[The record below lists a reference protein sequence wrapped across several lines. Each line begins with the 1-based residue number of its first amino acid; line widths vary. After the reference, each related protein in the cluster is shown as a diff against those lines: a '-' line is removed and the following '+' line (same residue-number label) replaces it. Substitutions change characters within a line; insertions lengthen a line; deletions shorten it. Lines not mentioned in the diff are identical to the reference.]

1 MSSGVFTAN
10 KRRKMNISRKV
21 VAVLGAS
28 ALALTTA
35 VGVQSASAD
44 SSLIKIE
51 VGGLSKQ
58 IYLPFMLAQQLGMYK
73 RYGVNVELVDEPA
86 GGDATNDMVAGGV
99 QLTGGFFDH
108 NIDLQILG
116 KAAESVAVL
125 LKSPGEVEL
134 CRADL
139 ADKIKTPADWKGGVN
154 VGVTGLGSST
164 NFITRAIGSKAGVAA
179 KDMHSVVIGAGATF
193 IAAFKNKTVDCG
205 MTTEPTISAILQQK
219 LGYVLTD
226 MRYGNLTKAALGYNY
241 VATSVYG
248 MTDWI
253 NSHQTQV
260 QGVVNAMYD
269 TMAWID
275 AHTPLE
281 IAKAMPADYY
291 AGVGLDTYVSAL
303 NDEKVM
309 YNPGIRMP
317 VGAALGVLRAEQKG
331 RIDYGVWTAAK
342 VAAVNLDST
351 FTNTFADIAV
361 AQVKAFHLKAKT
373 KVGQS

>member
-1 MSSGVFTAN
+1 MSSGIFTAN
-10 KRRKMNISRKV
+10 KKEQKMKQSKKV
-21 VAVLGAS
+21 VAVLGAA
-28 ALALTTA
+28 ALALTTTA
-35 VGVQSASAD
+35 GVQSAKAAD
-44 SSLIKIE
+44 VVKIE

-58 IYLPFMLAQQLGMYK
+58 IYLPFMLAKQLGFYQ

-116 KAAESVAVL
+116 KSSESVAVL

-139 ADKIKTPADWKGGVN
+139 QGKIKSPADWAGGVN

-164 NFITRAIGSKAGVAA
+164 NFITRAIGAAAGVKAS
-179 KDMHSVVIGAGATF
+179 DMHSVVIGAGATF
-193 IAAFKNKTVDCG
+193 LAAFKNKTVDCG
-205 MTTEPTISAILQQK
+205 MTTEPTISAVLQQK

-226 MRYGNLTKAALGYNY
+226 MRYGDKTKAALGHNY

-260 QGVVNAMYD
+260 QGVVSAMYD
-269 TMAWID
+269 TLAWID
-275 AHTPLE
+275 AHTALE

-342 VAAVNLDST
+342 VAAVNLNAT
-351 FTNTFADIAV
+351 YTNAFAQAAIGI
-361 AQVKAFHLKAKT
+361 VKDFHRKAKT
-373 KVGQS
+373 KVGQN

>member
-1 MSSGVFTAN
+1 M
-10 KRRKMNISRKV
+10 KV
-21 VAVLGAS
+21 SKKAVAVLGAI
-28 ALALTTA
+28 ALALTTTT
-35 VGVQSASAD
+35 GVQAAKAAD
-44 SSLIKIE
+44 SNLIKIE

-58 IYLPFMLAQQLGMYK
+58 IYLPFMLAQQLGFYK

-116 KAAESVAVL
+116 KSTESIAVL

-134 CRADL
+134 CRSDL
-139 ADKIKTPADWKGGVN
+139 KDTIQSPADWKGGVN

-164 NFITRAIGSKAGVAA
+164 NFITRALGSKAGVASD
-179 KDMHSVVIGAGATF
+179 DMHSVVIGAGATF

-219 LGYVLTD
+219 LGYVLVD
-226 MRYGNLTKAALGYNY
+226 MRYGDKTKAALGYNY

-253 NSHQTQV
+253 NTHQTQA
-260 QGVVNAMYD
+260 QGVVSAMYD

-275 AHTPLE
+275 AHTALQ

-291 AGVGLDTYVSAL
+291 AGVGIDTYVAAL

-331 RIDYGVWTAAK
+331 RIDYGVWTAAN
-342 VAAVNLDST
+342 VAAVDLNAT
-351 FTNTFADIAV
+351 YTNNFAQSAISI
-361 AQVKAFHLKAKT
+361 VKAFHSKAKT
-373 KVGQS
+373 KVGQN

>member
-1 MSSGVFTAN
+1 MKVS
-10 KRRKMNISRKV
+10 KKV
-21 VAVLGAS
+21 VAVLGAI
-28 ALALTTA
+28 ALALTTTT
-35 VGVQSASAD
+35 GVQSAHAAD
-44 SSLIKIE
+44 VVKIE

-58 IYLPFMLAQQLGMYK
+58 IYLPFMLAQQLGFYK

-116 KAAESVAVL
+116 KSSESVAVL

-134 CRADL
+134 CRIDL
-139 ADKIKTPADWKGGVN
+139 QGKIKTPADWIGGVN

-164 NFITRAIGSKAGVAA
+164 NFITRAIGAAAGVKAS
-179 KDMHSVVIGAGATF
+179 DMHSVVIGAGATF
-193 IAAFKNKTVDCG
+193 IAAFTNKTVDCG
-205 MTTEPTISAILQQK
+205 MTTEPTISKILQAK

-226 MRYGNLTKAALGYNY
+226 LRYGDKTKAALGHNY
-241 VATSVYG
+241 VATTVYG

-253 NSHQTQV
+253 NSHPAQV
-260 QGVVNAMYD
+260 QGVVSAMYD

-275 AHTPLE
+275 AHTALQ

-291 AGVGLDTYVSAL
+291 AGVGLDTYVAAL

-342 VAAVNLDST
+342 VAAVDLNAT
-351 FTNTFADIAV
+351 YTNSFAQAAIAI
-361 AQVKAFHLKAKT
+361 VKAYHTKAKI
-373 KVGQS
+373 KVGQG

>member
-1 MSSGVFTAN
+1 MKVS
-10 KRRKMNISRKV
+10 KKV
-21 VAVLGAS
+21 VAVLGAV
-28 ALALTTA
+28 ALALTTTA
-35 VGVQSASAD
+35 GVQSAKAAD
-44 SSLIKIE
+44 VVKIE

-58 IYLPFMLAQQLGMYK
+58 IYLPFMLAKQLGFYQ

-116 KAAESVAVL
+116 KSAESIAVL

-139 ADKIKTPADWKGGVN
+139 ADTIKSPADWKGGVN

-164 NFITRAIGSKAGVAA
+164 NFITRAIGSKAGISA

-219 LGYVLTD
+219 LGYVLVD
-226 MRYGNLTKAALGYNY
+226 MRYGDKTKSALGYNY

-253 NSHQTQV
+253 NTHQTQA

-275 AHTPLE
+275 SHTPLQ

-291 AGVGLDTYVSAL
+291 AGVGLDTYVAAL
-303 NDEKVM
+303 TDEKVM
-309 YNPGIRMP
+309 YNPGVRMP

-342 VAAVNLDST
+342 VATVNLDAT
-351 FTNTFADIAV
+351 FTNSFANTAV
-361 AQVKAFHLKAKT
+361 AQVKAFHTKAKT
-373 KVGQS
+373 KVGS

>member
-1 MSSGVFTAN
+1 MKLS
-10 KRRKMNISRKV
+10 KKV

-28 ALALTTA
+28 ALALTATA
-35 VGVQSASAD
+35 GVQTAKAAD
-44 SSLIKIE
+44 SSLVKIE
-51 VGGLSKQ
+51 VGGLAKQ

-108 NIDLQILG
+108 TIDLQILG
-116 KAAESVAVL
+116 KSAQSVAVL

-139 ADKIKTPADWKGGVN
+139 QSKIKTPADWKGGVN

-164 NFITRAIGSKAGVAA
+164 NFITRAIGAKAGVPAS
-179 KDMHSVVIGAGATF
+179 DMHSVVIGAGATF

-226 MRYGNLTKAALGYNY
+226 LRYGDLTKAALGHNY
-241 VATSVYG
+241 VATTVYG

-253 NSHQTQV
+253 NSHKDQV
-260 QGVVNAMYD
+260 QGIVNAMYD
-269 TMAWID
+269 TLAWID
-275 AHTPLE
+275 AHTPLQ

-331 RIDYGVWTAAK
+331 RIDYGSWTAAK
-342 VAAVNLDST
+342 VAAVNLDAT
-351 FTNTFADIAV
+351 FTNNYAQSAV
-361 AQVKAFHLKAKT
+361 AQVKAFHIKAKT
-373 KVGQS
+373 KVGSN

>member
-1 MSSGVFTAN
+1 MKLS
-10 KRRKMNISRKV
+10 KKV

-28 ALALTTA
+28 ALALTATA
-35 VGVQSASAD
+35 GLQSAKAAD
-44 SSLIKIE
+44 APIKIE

-58 IYLPFMLAQQLGMYK
+58 IYLPFMLAQQLGFYK
-73 RYGVNVELVDEPA
+73 RYGANVQLVDEPA
-86 GGDATNDMVAGGV
+86 GGDATDDMVSGAV
-99 QLTGGFFDH
+99 DLAGGFFDH
-108 NIDLQILG
+108 TIDLQLKG
-116 KAAESVAVL
+116 KTTESVAVL

-139 ADKIKTPADWKGGVN
+139 QSKIKTPADWKSGVN

-164 NFITRAIGSKAGVAA
+164 NFLTRAIGAAAGVPASA
-179 KDMHSVVIGAGATF
+179 MHSVVIGAGATF
-193 IAAFKNKTVDCG
+193 IAAFKTKAVDCG
-205 MTTEPTISAILQQK
+205 MTTEPTISAVLQQG

-226 MRYGNLTKAALGYNY
+226 MRYGDKTKAALGHNY

-248 MTDWI
+248 KTDWI
-253 NSHQTQV
+253 NAHSTQV
-260 QGVVNAMYD
+260 QAIVNAMFD

-275 AHTPLE
+275 AHTPAQ

-291 AGVGLDTYVSAL
+291 AGVGFDSYVSAL

-317 VGAALGVLRAEQKG
+317 IGAALGVLRAEQKG
-331 RIDYGVWTAAK
+331 RIDYGSWTADG
-342 VAAVNLDST
+342 VAHVNLDST
-351 FTNTFADIAV
+351 FTNTFANNAV
-361 AQVKAFHLKAKT
+361 AQVKAWHLKAKT

>member
-1 MSSGVFTAN
+1 MSSGIFTAN
-10 KRRKMNISRKV
+10 KKEQKMKQSKKV
-21 VAVLGAS
+21 VAVLGAV
-28 ALALTTA
+28 ALALTTTA
-35 VGVQSASAD
+35 GVQSAKAAD
-44 SSLIKIE
+44 VVKIE

-58 IYLPFMLAQQLGMYK
+58 IYLPFMLAKQLGFYQ

-116 KAAESVAVL
+116 KSSESVAVL

-134 CRADL
+134 CRTDL

-164 NFITRAIGSKAGVAA
+164 NFITRAIGAAVGVKAS
-179 KDMHSVVIGAGATF
+179 DMHSVVIGAGATF
-193 IAAFKNKTVDCG
+193 LAAFKNKTVDCG
-205 MTTEPTISAILQQK
+205 MTTEPTISAVLQQK

-226 MRYGNLTKAALGYNY
+226 MRYGDKTKAALGHNY

-260 QGVVNAMYD
+260 QGVVSAMYD
-269 TMAWID
+269 TLAWID
-275 AHTPLE
+275 AHTALE

-342 VAAVNLDST
+342 VAAVNLNAT
-351 FTNTFADIAV
+351 YTNAFAQAAIGI
-361 AQVKAFHLKAKT
+361 VKDFHRKAKT
-373 KVGQS
+373 KVGQN

>member
-1 MSSGVFTAN
+1 MKA
-10 KRRKMNISRKV
+10 SRKV

-28 ALALTTA
+28 ALALTTLI
-35 VGVQSASAD
+35 GGQSAKAAD

-116 KAAESVAVL
+116 KSAESVAVL

-134 CRADL
+134 CRTDL
-139 ADKIKTPADWKGGVN
+139 ASKIKSPADWKGGVN

-164 NFITRAIGSKAGVAA
+164 NFLTRAIGSAAGVSA

-205 MTTEPTISAILQQK
+205 MTTEPTISAVLQQN
-219 LGYVLTD
+219 LGYVLVD
-226 MRYGNLTKAALGYNY
+226 MRYGNLTKTALGYNY

-253 NSHQTQV
+253 NSHKDQV
-260 QGVVNAMYD
+260 QGVTNAMYD

-291 AGVGLDTYVSAL
+291 AGVGLDSYVNAL
-303 NDEKVM
+303 TNEKVM

-331 RIDYGVWTAAK
+331 RIAYGSWTAAK
-342 VAAVNLDST
+342 VAAVNLNAT
-351 FTNTFADIAV
+351 FTNDFANTAV
-361 AQVKAFHLKAKT
+361 GQVKAWHVKAKT
-373 KVGQS
+373 KVGSN